1 MSGVVTGA
9 ISLGIGA
16 VSTGFSFV
24 QAKQAR
30 DRSEEAQLEANR
42 KMADARGRTGANFY
56 ENLAVQQETYN
67 RAYREQ
73 QVAARANL
81 QAMQEQGV
89 RGVAGVGMLQQATQD
104 AMSSVRAAQEKELM
118 DRDRLIAQEDS
129 RLRDINIQLDLGEVE
144 GAQLAAASEANAANY
159 ALQQGIQGLVDLG
172 VGVAEAQSLFGGG
185 RKRGKDGMSEDA
197 KAKLGAATQKSK
209 TDAIQKIDATGNR
222 TIQTAPPSGLTGG
235 TNTQNAIN
243 KPLATNN
250 INTTAKTKKGKGIGE
265 VFSDDALGKGF
276 EYMKN
281 KDGSFSYR
289 RGGTGKFKVINPN
302 NPDYADSLKALDSYY
317 NKNF

>member
-104 AMSSVRAAQEKELM
+104 AMSSVRSAQEKELM

-144 GAQLAAASEANAANY
+144 GAQLAAASESNAANY
-159 ALQQGIQGLVDLG
+159 AIQQGIQGLTDIG
-172 VGVAEAQSLFGGG
+172 VGIAESQSLFGGG
-185 RKRGKDGMSEDA
+185 TKRGKDGMSEDA
-197 KAKLGAATQKSK
+197 KGQLGALTNNAKNK
-209 TDAIQKIDATGNR
+209 AIGSIDATGNR
-222 TIQTAPPSGLTGG
+222 TIQTATPSGLTSSN
-235 TNTQNAIN
+235 NTQNAIN
-243 KPLATNN
+243 KPVATNT
-250 INTTAKTKKGKGIGE
+250 INTNAKTKTGKGIGE
-265 VFSDDALGKGF
+265 VFTRPGDPYEFKKLPDGKYVTRKKGQ
-276 EYMKN
+276 
-281 KDGSFSYR
+281 GSFKPIS
-289 RGGTGKFKVINPN
+289 GGLDLIDAAFKEQ
-302 NPDYADSLKALDSYY
+302 
-317 NKNF
+317 FGE

>member
-118 DRDRLIAQEDS
+118 DRERLIAQEDS

-185 RKRGKDGMSEDA
+185 TKRGKDGMSEDA

-209 TDAIQKIDATGNR
+209 EDAIQKIDATGNR
-222 TIQTAPPSGLTGG
+222 TIQQAQTTPPSGLTSGS
-235 TNTQNAIN
+235 NKQNAIT
-243 KPLATNN
+243 KPVATNT

-265 VFSDDALGKGF
+265 VFTRPGDPYEFKKLPDGKYVTRLKGKGDF
-276 EYMKN
+276 EPIT
-281 KDGSFSYR
+281 
-289 RGGTGKFKVINPN
+289 GGYDLIDAAFKEQ
-302 NPDYADSLKALDSYY
+302 
-317 NKNF
+317 FGE

>member
-42 KMADARGRTGANFY
+42 KMSDARGRTGANFY

-73 QVAARANL
+73 QVAAKANL

-104 AMSSVRAAQEKELM
+104 AMSSVRSAQEKELM

-144 GAQLAAASEANAANY
+144 GAQLAAASESNAANY
-159 ALQQGIQGLVDLG
+159 AIQQGIQGLTDIG
-172 VGVAEAQSLFGGG
+172 VGIAESQSLFGGG
-185 RKRGKDGMSEDA
+185 TKRGKDGMSEDA
-197 KAKLGAATQKSK
+197 KGQLGALTNNAKNK
-209 TDAIQKIDATGNR
+209 AIGSIDATGG
-222 TIQTAPPSGLTGG
+222 TGSAPSGLTGSN
-235 TNTQNAIN
+235 NTQNAIN
-243 KPLATNN
+243 KKVATNT
-250 INTTAKTKKGKGIGE
+250 INTNAKTKTGKGIGE
-265 VFSDDALGKGF
+265 VFTRPNDPYEFKKLPDGKYVTRLKGKGSF
-276 EYMKN
+276 EPI
-281 KDGSFSYR
+281 S
-289 RGGTGKFKVINPN
+289 GGLDLIDAAFKEQ
-302 NPDYADSLKALDSYY
+302 
-317 NKNF
+317 FGE